1 MAKNT
6 GFNIKSNTAI
16 VTSTPVLPVVLLL
29 TVLLVVVLA

>member
-1 MAKNT
+1 MAKNI
-6 GFNIKSNTAI
+6 GFNIKNNTAI